1 MGKSLTTI
9 PDRRSFMIETINVG
23 FNNIQ
28 NDSSLAA
35 ISSLAQLL
43 SLVFISQITDIMCGN
58 KPERSWT
65 NIVQD
70 SNHQYFI
77 NLSHLTNYGV

>member
-28 NDSSLAA
+28 IVSSLVA

-43 SLVFISQITDIMCGN
+43 SLAFISQITDIMRGN
-58 KPERSWT
+58 KPESSWT
-65 NIVQD
+65 NIVLN

-77 NLSHLTNYGV
+77 NRSHLTNYSV